1 MPFEVRRK
9 SPNFSTLKR
18 YSKKSLENNKKT
30 IDNHIPKCYTI
41 IKEREVVNMMK
52 WFGRIVVM
60 LEVVFLLWLFVS
72 WVDIIADNTQP
83 NPQHSQYNAF
93 VMMVENFEEKN

>member
-1 MPFEVRRK
+1 M
-9 SPNFSTLKR
+9 
-18 YSKKSLENNKKT
+18 
-30 IDNHIPKCYTI
+30 
-41 IKEREVVNMMK
+41 VNMMK

>member
-1 MPFEVRRK
+1 
-9 SPNFSTLKR
+9 
-18 YSKKSLENNKKT
+18 
-30 IDNHIPKCYTI
+30 
-41 IKEREVVNMMK
+41 MMK

-83 NPQHSQYNAF
+83 NPHHSQYNAF

>member
-1 MPFEVRRK
+1 MTNRTTL
-9 SPNFSTLKR
+9 NFTTLKC

-52 WFGRIVVM
+52 WFSRIMVT
-60 LEVVFLLWLFVS
+60 LEVLFLLWLFVS

-93 VMMVENFEEKN
+93 VILTENFEEKN

>member
-1 MPFEVRRK
+1 
-9 SPNFSTLKR
+9 
-18 YSKKSLENNKKT
+18 
-30 IDNHIPKCYTI
+30 
-41 IKEREVVNMMK
+41 MMK

-93 VMMVENFEEKN
+93 VMMVENFEEKNWKFTIFNFTLLLYTHINTNVN

>member
-1 MPFEVRRK
+1 
-9 SPNFSTLKR
+9 
-18 YSKKSLENNKKT
+18 
-30 IDNHIPKCYTI
+30 
-41 IKEREVVNMMK
+41 MMK